1 MYPDAATPDG
11 GSATIVPVHA
21 ILGEAL
27 GGVGD
32 SILPSATVCPALEGA
47 YRRAAGSAASIE
59 RAPATGA
66 SLTPR

>member
-11 GSATIVPVHA
+11 SSATIVPVHT

-47 YRRAAGSAASIE
+47 YRRAAASAASID
-59 RAPATGA
+59 RARATGA